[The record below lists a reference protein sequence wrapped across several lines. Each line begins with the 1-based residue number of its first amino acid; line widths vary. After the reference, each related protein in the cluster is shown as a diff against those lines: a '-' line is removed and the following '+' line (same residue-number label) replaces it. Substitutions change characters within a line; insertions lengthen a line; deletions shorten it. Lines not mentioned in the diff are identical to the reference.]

1 MAKNF
6 TETKNLSSEEAL
18 WVTSNKIND
27 LIRSTEVRNKI
38 SEQTGIQIRDQVLIQ
53 IWENIKV
60 EVINAKIRF

>member
-27 LIRSTEVRNKI
+27 LIRSPEARNKI
-38 SEQTGIQIRDQVLIQ
+38 SEQTGTQIRDQVLIQ

-60 EVINAKIRF
+60 ELINAKIRF